1 MKSGLL
7 GAGLFAFCAA
17 FFLAP
22 VTAQPVDDG
31 SIAGIIGQRGTPRAD
46 APQYDGLANDELRG
60 TFPAI
65 SKVTSRSFGGAG
77 LTTRGAKEAQIY
89 KDVAPSVVL
98 ILLKDSLGTGTLIND
113 KGEILTNWHVIKGA
127 KEVGVLFKPADGQKP
142 NEKDVVRGTVIR
154 YDAVADLA
162 LVKVDPPAGRTP
174 VKFGNA
180 KDLMIGLDVFA
191 IGHPDGI
198 DWTYTKGIISQIRPA
213 YNWTYTD
220 KTKHT
225 ADLIQT
231 QTPINPGNSGGPL
244 LSDSGT
250 LVGVNSFVSD
260 GEGLNFAVSISEVN
274 AFLARSGNRETT
286 LLEEQPRV
294 AAKDCKVKVIE
305 SGRTEK
311 DDGDYEAVDLNCDG
325 KIDAAHYTPDD
336 KKKAIIL
343 VADTNGDEERDA
355 WIYDND
361 RDGKWD
367 VSFWETKFDGK
378 VDVVGYHPDGKLKPT
393 YFENFEDFK
402 ARVDAERQARKQ

>member
-1 MKSGLL
+1 MKSGILTT
-7 GAGLFAFCAA
+7 GLFAFCAA

-22 VTAQPVDDG
+22 VTAQPVGDG
-31 SIAGIIGQRGTPRAD
+31 SISGIIGKRGTPRAD

-60 TFPAI
+60 TLPAI

-77 LTTRGAKEAQIY
+77 LATRGAKEAQIY
-89 KDVAPSVVL
+89 RDVAPSVVL
-98 ILLKDSLGTGTLIND
+98 ILVKDSLGTGTLIND
-113 KGEILTNWHVIKGA
+113 KGEILTNWHVVKGA

-162 LVKVDPPAGRTP
+162 LVKVDPPAGRLP

-274 AFLARSGNRETT
+274 AFLARTGNRETT

-294 AAKDCKVKVIE
+294 AAKNCKAKVIE

-311 DDGDYEAVDLNCDG
+311 NDGEYQAVDFDCDG
-325 KIDAAHYTPDD
+325 TIDAARYVPDD
-336 KKKAIIL
+336 KNKSIFLAADVNGDDK
-343 VADTNGDEERDA
+343 ADTWVYDE
-355 WIYDND
+355 D

-367 VSFWETKFDGK
+367 ISFWETKFDGTI
-378 VDVVGYHPDGKLKPT
+378 DVVGFHPDGELEPT
-393 YFENFEDFK
+393 SYTNFDTWK
-402 ARVDAERQARKQ
+402 AKMKERQAQKR